1 MPLRGTRRLKAG
13 AYGVMRNFLCK
24 AGGLPKIAEDGQF
37 FIDTPVHTDYTVCG
51 RAVPHRRYQNCIRS
65 IATLFLGGRGFDST
79 LISMIRSLPK
89 AVLLLL
95 LACSSGLA
103 QQAAKNDVSAA
114 LLSAEDLY
122 RHAQFE
128 EASSLLRQI
137 EPLLSS
143 VPARVEDL
151 KKLKLYQ
158 ALIDVALNDSQD
170 AKARFLELLALEPGF
185 SLNSE
190 EHAPKV
196 LLIFADA
203 RKSFLDAQCKAAC
216 TDCEAANKAGD
227 LQKAV
232 NIIKSFR
239 LQCECARK
247 ISGSL
252 AFSLVERGT
261 AAFELRDYPRAL
273 NEFKLAQDADPDNPA
288 AAELSARAASQL
300 QKAAADGL
308 AEWKNYF
315 ESRDYRKAAST
326 YERVVLLSA
335 DARSNA
341 ADQIQ
346 TEYRKLFDRDKQLW
360 AQACS
365 REDAMTMDSLR
376 QEVRAVDPSGNLNR
390 DLLRQIQS
398 CPVSGCTPVESVMA
412 LSRLKSRVD
421 PKVDPSL
428 RPYTSKIAVKIRI
441 DDKGKVAVLD
451 IDNPAGN
458 RLVSEAV
465 RDAVQLWKF
474 DPALAARS
482 ETRCVVTEFLLQFE
496 Q

>member
-1 MPLRGTRRLKAG
+1 
-13 AYGVMRNFLCK
+13 
-24 AGGLPKIAEDGQF
+24 
-37 FIDTPVHTDYTVCG
+37 
-51 RAVPHRRYQNCIRS
+51 
-65 IATLFLGGRGFDST
+65 
-79 LISMIRSLPK
+79 MIRSLPK
-89 AVLLLL
+89 AVLLIL
-95 LACSSGLA
+95 LACLSGPSQDA
-103 QQAAKNDVSAA
+103 PRNDVVSSSLSA
-114 LLSAEDLY
+114 AEDLY
-122 RHAQFE
+122 RHAQFD

-137 EPLLSS
+137 EPQLSS

-158 ALIDVALNDSQD
+158 ALIDVALNDSVY
-170 AKARFLELLALEPGF
+170 AKARFLELLALEPGL

-196 LLIFADA
+196 IVIFEDA

-216 TDCEAANKAGD
+216 TECEAAGKAGD

-239 LQCECARK
+239 LQCDCARK

-252 AFSLVERGT
+252 ALSLVERGT
-261 AAFELRDYPRAL
+261 AAFELQDYSRAL
-273 NEFKLAQDADPDNPA
+273 GEFKSALVADPDNRA
-288 AAELSARAASQL
+288 AAEYSTRAASQL

-308 AEWKNYF
+308 AEWKNNF

-326 YERVVLLSA
+326 YERIVLLSA
-335 DARSNA
+335 DTGANA

-346 TEYRKLFDRDKQLW
+346 AEYRKVFDRDRQLW

-398 CPVSGCTPVESVMA
+398 CPVSGCTQVESVMA

-421 PKVDPSL
+421 PKVDPTL

-441 DDKGKVAVLD
+441 DDKGKVTVLD

-482 ETRCVVTEFLLQFE
+482 ETRCVVTDFLIQFE